1 MTFNQQLAKS
11 LMNRWKL
18 RLWMLKNLPMAMLTG
33 MIIAELNEEYCKV
46 RLNDHWWLRN
56 PFKSVYWAVISMAAE
71 LSTGAL
77 LYAYSSGA
85 KTQFILVEARA
96 KFYKKLRGK
105 SFYFCRAGQ
114 EILQQMNALQN
125 TSEARMVILPA
136 QALNES
142 GEVVADFE
150 FYWQL
155 RKTN

>member
-1 MTFNQQLAKS
+1 
-11 LMNRWKL
+11 
-18 RLWMLKNLPMAMLTG
+18 MLSKLPMALLTG
-33 MIIAELNEEYCKV
+33 MIIVELNEEHCRV
-46 RLNDHWWLRN
+46 RLNDHWWLHN
-56 PFKSVYWAVISMAAE
+56 PFRSVYWAVISMAGE

-77 LYAYSSGA
+77 LYAYGSA
-85 KTQFILVEARA
+85 PKTRFILVEMRA

-114 EILQQMNALQN
+114 EIGKQMNALQN
-125 TSEARMVILPA
+125 TSETRIVILPA

-142 GEVVADFE
+142 GETVAEFE